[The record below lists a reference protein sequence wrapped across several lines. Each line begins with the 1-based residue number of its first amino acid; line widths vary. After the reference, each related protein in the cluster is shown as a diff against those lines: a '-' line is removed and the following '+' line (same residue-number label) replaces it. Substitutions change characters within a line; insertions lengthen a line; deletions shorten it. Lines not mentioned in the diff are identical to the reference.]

1 MLVDD
6 EPDITFSFN
15 MALEDHGFVVDTFN
29 DPLQALSSFK
39 VGLYIIAV
47 LDVKMPEMNGF
58 ELASKIRELDNKVKI
73 AFMSAFDI
81 PEENLKTTIPIV
93 YEEKSN
99 IIRKPISIDD
109 FVSIIKEKIENK
121 YRNKTNQM
129 LVNISK
135 WVTEVMQ

>member
-1 MLVDD
+1 MQNKRNTAKWSRSKIILVDD

-39 VGLYIIAV
+39 VGLYIMAV

-81 PEENLKTTIPIV
+81 PEENLKTTTPIV

-99 IIRKPISIDD
+99 IIRKPISIVD
-109 FVSIIKEKIENK
+109 FVSIIKEKVENK
-121 YRNKTNQM
+121 K
-129 LVNISK
+129 
-135 WVTEVMQ
+135 

>member
-15 MALEDHGFVVDTFN
+15 MLLEDHGFVVDTFN

-58 ELASKIRELDNKVKI
+58 ELAFKIRELDDKVKI
-73 AFMSAFDI
+73 AFMSAFDV
-81 PEENLKTTIPIV
+81 PNDYLKTTSPIV
-93 YEEKSN
+93 YDEKPS
-99 IIRKPISIDD
+99 ILKKPISIDD
-109 FVSIIKEKIENK
+109 LVSTINKKIEN
-121 YRNKTNQM
+121 R
-129 LVNISK
+129 
-135 WVTEVMQ
+135 